1 MTKRGLNMN
10 WWNISVFCIIPIFSV
25 GVMLCIKR
33 NRLWLAPFVSTVLS
47 CFISAALTFIVSVVA
62 MPSILYDNEHRAL
75 FFLSL
80 ILQFIIIFVLS
91 VIGFV
96 IKYIFHNKNRK

>member
-1 MTKRGLNMN
+1 MN

-25 GVMLCIKR
+25 GFMFCFKI
-33 NRLWLAPFVSTVLS
+33 NRLWIAPFVSTVLS
-47 CFISAALTFIVSVVA
+47 CLISAALTFIVSVVA

-75 FFLSL
+75 FFLCL
-80 ILQFIIIFVLS
+80 VLQFIIVFVLS

>member
-1 MTKRGLNMN
+1 MN

-25 GVMLCIKR
+25 VVMFCFKI
-33 NRLWLAPFVSTVLS
+33 NRLWIAPLVATVLS
-47 CFISAALTFIVSVVA
+47 CLISAVLTSIVSIAA

-75 FFLSL
+75 FFLCL

>member
-1 MTKRGLNMN
+1 MN

-25 GVMLCIKR
+25 GFMFCFKI
-33 NRLWLAPFVSTVLS
+33 NRLWIAPLVSIILS
-47 CFISAALTFIVSVVA
+47 CCISAALTFIVSVVA

-80 ILQFIIIFVLS
+80 VLQFIIVFVLS

>member
-1 MTKRGLNMN
+1 MN

-25 GVMLCIKR
+25 GFMFCFKI
-33 NRLWLAPFVSTVLS
+33 NRLWIAPLVSIILS

-80 ILQFIIIFVLS
+80 VLQFIIVFVLS